1 MDEWVEARIWEKG
14 VLKSSQYFRGNTILI
29 NGKYELANLLCGLDS
44 KTIDAMF
51 AIVGTTIEIASSNS
65 RSGNTLNV
73 ATSTAYTTAG
83 TYSAIMTGNSS
94 QGDDFPYNSISIDIA
109 LPGGSELDFT
119 IRWVFTGADPSFFAD
134 EICASRLGKIGDAYD
149 YPIATVAIFD
159 GGVIQAKS
167 GATFNVLVNGTFY
180 VGQSSPFGGAN
191 LFDSLQFITSQTTAN
206 RFFDKIDGFTVDVS
220 SGQTVDTLTEIV
232 LG

>member
-1 MDEWVEARIWEKG
+1 MDEWVEARIWEHG
-14 VLKSSQYFRGNTILI
+14 VLKSSQLFRGNTILL

-44 KTIDAMF
+44 KTVDIMF
-51 AIVGTTIEIASSNS
+51 AIVGTTVEIASSNS

-73 ATSTAYTTAG
+73 ATSTPYTVAG
-83 TYSAIMTGNSS
+83 TYSAIMTGNNS
-94 QGDDFPYNSISIDIA
+94 QGPDFPYNSIAIDIELTA
-109 LPGGSELDFT
+109 GSELDFT
-119 IRWVFTGADPSFFAD
+119 IRWVFTGADASFFAD
-134 EICASRLGKIGDAYD
+134 EICASRLGKIGDVYD

-159 GGVIQAKS
+159 SGVIQSKIS
-167 GATFNVLVNGTFY
+167 ATFNVLTGGTFY

-191 LFDSLQFITSQTTAN
+191 SFDSLQFITSYTGTE